1 MFGAKELVLQ
11 LGHLLLPR
19 IDRRSQIAP
28 NPLIQIVALDFW
40 LPLQLGRQ
48 PLTQIGDVDPQLFQ
62 QRPRHSFALV
72 EQRDDEMLVRNF
84 LVPELR
90 GDCLRRLQCLL
101 HLLRKFIRPHVSR
114 YCSLPGRQPDLS
126 LVGNEARYFRQDEM
140 RILMDQAGANIEEL
154 SGREFQRAQT

>member
-1 MFGAKELVLQ
+1 AVRIFHDDSLDVLTSFVQ
-11 LGHLLLPR
+11 PR
-19 IDRRSQIAP
+19 IQSDRSIGLIEWYFFRAGQGP
-28 NPLIQIVALDFW
+28 N
-40 LPLQLGRQ
+40 
-48 PLTQIGDVDPQLFQ
+48 
-62 QRPRHSFALV
+62 
-72 EQRDDEMLVRNF
+72 DEMLVRNF

-90 GDCLRRLQCLL
+90 GNSLRRMQCLL

-140 RILMDQAGANIEEL
+140 RILMDQAAEDIEEL